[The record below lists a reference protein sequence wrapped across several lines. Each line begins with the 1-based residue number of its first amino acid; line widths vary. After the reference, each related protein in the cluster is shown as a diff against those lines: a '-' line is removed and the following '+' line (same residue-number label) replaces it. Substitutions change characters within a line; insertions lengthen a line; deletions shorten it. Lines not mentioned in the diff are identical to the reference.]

1 MGEGTWALVTGAS
14 AGIGAAFARELAA
27 RGHAVALVARSER
40 KLTVLADELHERHG
54 VETLVIAQDLA
65 APGAAGLIADAAA
78 VAGIE
83 VEVLVNNAGIGTF
96 GRDVEIPADYNRDVA
111 MVNVVAV
118 ADLVQRFLPGMVAR
132 GHGAVVNVASMAG
145 FQPQPY
151 MSLYAATKAFV
162 VNYSLGLWVE
172 TKGTGV
178 RVLAVCPGPVDTD
191 FPIANDIK
199 YDEARLGW
207 LLADPRKIVRQSLRA
222 LDRDKGY
229 VVPDWRN
236 WPEAHLLPRRPR
248 RLMARLIGVVLRRF
262 ADYQRRER
270 AAPER

>member
-14 AGIGAAFARELAA
+14 GGIGAAFARELAA

-40 KLTVLADELHERHG
+40 KLTLLAEELHERHG

-172 TKGTGV
+172 TRGTGV
-178 RVLAVCPGPVDTD
+178 TVLAVCPGPVDTD
-191 FPIANDIK
+191 FAIANGIR
-199 YDEARLGW
+199 YDERLGW
-207 LLADPRKIVRQSLRA
+207 LLADPRQIVRQSLRA
-222 LDRDKGY
+222 LDRDRGY

-248 RLMARLIGVVLRRF
+248 RLMARLIGTVLRRF
-262 ADYQRRER
+262 ADYQRREHP
-270 AAPER
+270 APER

>member
-14 AGIGAAFARELAA
+14 AGMGRAFARQLAA
-27 RGHAVALVARSER
+27 RGHHVVLVARSEA
-40 KLTVLADELHERHG
+40 KLAALADELHERHG
-54 VETLVIAQDLA
+54 VDTMVVVQDLA
-65 APGAAGLIADAAA
+65 APGAASLVADVVAT
-78 VAGIE
+78 AGIT

-96 GRDVEIPADYNRDVA
+96 GRDAEIDADYNRNVA

-132 GHGAVVNVASMAG
+132 GSGAVVNVASMAG

-151 MSLYAATKAFV
+151 MALYAGTKAFI

-172 TKGTGV
+172 TKDTGV

-199 YDEARLGW
+199 YDERRLGW
-207 LLADPRKIVRQSLRA
+207 LLADPEKVVRQSLKA

-248 RLMARLIGVVLRRF
+248 RLMTRLVGLVLRRF
-262 ADYQRRER
+262 ADYQRR
-270 AAPER
+270 

>member
-1 MGEGTWALVTGAS
+1 MVEGTWALVTGAS
-14 AGIGAAFARELAA
+14 AGIGLAFARQLAA
-27 RGHAVALVARSER
+27 RGHGLVLVARSER
-40 KLTVLADELHERHG
+40 KLTALAQELHDRHG
-54 VETLVIAQDLA
+54 VDTLVVVQDLA
-65 APGAAGLIADAAA
+65 AAGAAEQVADAVA
-78 VAGIE
+78 VAGIQ

-96 GRDVEIPADYNRDVA
+96 GRDAEIPADYNRDVA

-132 GHGAVVNVASMAG
+132 GSGAVVNVASMAG
-145 FQPQPY
+145 FQPQPF
-151 MSLYAATKAFV
+151 MALYAATKAFV

-178 RVLAVCPGPVDTD
+178 KVLAVCPGPVNTD
-191 FPIANDIK
+191 FPIANGIK
-199 YDEARLGW
+199 YDEQRLGW
-207 LLADPRKIVRQSLRA
+207 LLADPEHIVRQSLRA

-248 RLMARLIGVVLRRF
+248 RLMARLIGLVLRRF
-262 ADYQRRER
+262 ADYQRRQRTAEER
-270 AAPER
+270 

>member
-14 AGIGAAFARELAA
+14 AGLGTAFARQLAA
-27 RGHAVALVARSER
+27 RGHHLVLVARSEA
-40 KLTVLADELHERHG
+40 KLEALALELHERHG
-54 VETLVIAQDLA
+54 VDAIVVTQDLA
-65 APGAAGLIADAAA
+65 APGAAARIADAVS
-78 VAGIE
+78 VAGIQ

-96 GRDVEIPADYNRDVA
+96 GRDAEIDADYNRDVA

-118 ADLVQRFLPGMVAR
+118 ADLVQRFMPGMVAR
-132 GHGAVVNVASMAG
+132 GSGAVVNVASMAG

-191 FPIANDIK
+191 FPIANGIR
-199 YDEARLGW
+199 YDEQRLGW
-207 LLADPRKIVRQSLRA
+207 LLADPAKIVKQSLRA
-222 LDRDKGY
+222 LDHDKGY
-229 VVPDWRN
+229 VVPDLKN

-248 RLMARLIGVVLRRF
+248 RLMTRLIGLVLRRF
-262 ADYQRRER
+262 ADYQRR
-270 AAPER
+270 

>member
-1 MGEGTWALVTGAS
+1 MAEGTWALVTGAS
-14 AGIGAAFARELAA
+14 AGLGSAFARQLAA
-27 RGHAVALVARSER
+27 RGHHLVLVARSEA
-40 KLTVLADELHERHG
+40 KLEALAAELRAGHG
-54 VETLVIAQDLA
+54 VQARVAVQDLA
-65 APGAAGLIADAAA
+65 APGAAERIAEA
-78 VAGIE
+78 VSAAGIT

-96 GRDVEIPADYNRDVA
+96 GRDAEIPAEYNRDVA

-132 GHGAVVNVASMAG
+132 GSGAVVNVASMAG
-145 FQPQPY
+145 FQPQPF
-151 MSLYAATKAFV
+151 MALYAATKAFV

-191 FPIANDIK
+191 FPIANGIK
-199 YDEARLGW
+199 YDERRLGW
-207 LLADPRKIVRQSLRA
+207 LLADPEAIVRQSLRA

-229 VVPDWRN
+229 VVPDWKN

-248 RLMARLIGVVLRRF
+248 RLMTRLVGKVLRRF
-262 ADYQRRER
+262 ADYQRR
-270 AAPER
+270 